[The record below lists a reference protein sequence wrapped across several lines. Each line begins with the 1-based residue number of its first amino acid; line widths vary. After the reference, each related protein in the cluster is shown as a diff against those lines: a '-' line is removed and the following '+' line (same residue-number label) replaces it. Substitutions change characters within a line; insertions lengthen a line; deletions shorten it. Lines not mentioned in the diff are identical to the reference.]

1 MLKTLAPLALAAGL
15 ALIPGLSVAADPVA
29 IPGLEERTLVS
40 KAGLPY
46 RIFIA
51 VPKEP
56 PPAAGYPV
64 AYVLDGNSVAGTL
77 ADIVRTQTRA
87 QGGLMEPA
95 LMVAIGY
102 PGDAPI
108 NMARRALDLTS
119 VKATPQKGSWTYLT
133 PEGTGGADAFLAFI
147 EDELKPAIAGA
158 FRVDPGRQALIGHS
172 FGGLFTL
179 HVLFTRPTAFST
191 YVAASPSLWWADGA
205 VLKEAD
211 GLAGRLPKPPRR
223 VLITVGAYEQDLHP
237 ALRGREDSEAVARK
251 LAERRMVDSARDLA
265 AKLAALPGAPLDVT
279 LTVIPG
285 QTHASAAPYALL
297 MGLAAFLGPVPAG
310 EGNR

>member
-15 ALIPGLSVAADPVA
+15 ALLPGLSVAAEPVA
-29 IPGLEERTLVS
+29 IQGLEERTLVS

-64 AYVLDGNSVAGTL
+64 AYVLDGNSVAGIL
-77 ADIVRTQTRA
+77 ADIARTQTRS

-102 PGDAPI
+102 PGDDPI
-108 NMARRALDLTS
+108 NMKRRALDLTS

-147 EDELKPAIAGA
+147 EDELKPAIAA
-158 FRVDPGRQALIGHS
+158 SFRVDPARQALMGHS

-179 HVLFTRPTAFST
+179 HVLFTRPAAFST

-205 VLKEAD
+205 MLKEAD

-237 ALRGREDSEAVARK
+237 ALRGRPDSEAVARK

-265 AKLAALPGAPLDVT
+265 AELAALPGAPLDVT

-310 EGNR
+310 EGRR